1 MKNYILFF
9 LIFGLTKI
17 GYGQSVQRTSLNSGG
32 NTTTNSGV
40 SMSSSFGQPFS
51 SYLESSTVKIY
62 SGFQQKL
69 NNVSA
74 SINSKN
80 NLNSIEIYPNPFI
93 REIIINVSNPIISE
107 SIRLYQMTGQ
117 RIYPTTILKNGDQYT
132 LYLEELSSGIYTL
145 QFEDKNHS
153 IINYKLI
160 K

>member
-17 GYGQSVQRTSLNSGG
+17 GYCQSVQRTSLNSGG
-32 NTTTNSGV
+32 NTTTNTGV

-69 NNVSA
+69 NKVSA
-74 SINSKN
+74 SINTRN
-80 NLNSIEIYPNPFI
+80 NSNSIEIYPNPFI
-93 REIIINVSNPIISE
+93 REIKINASTTIIPE

-117 RIYPTTILKNGDQYT
+117 RILPTAIIKNGDQYT
-132 LYLEELSSGIYTL
+132 IHLEELSSGIYTL